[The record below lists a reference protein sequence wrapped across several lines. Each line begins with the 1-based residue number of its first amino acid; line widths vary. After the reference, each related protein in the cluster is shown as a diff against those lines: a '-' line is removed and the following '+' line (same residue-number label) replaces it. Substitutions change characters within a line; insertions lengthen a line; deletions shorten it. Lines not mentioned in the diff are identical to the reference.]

1 MRDSE
6 QLCIWYISKYVSRPA
21 KNSSGGRGYLIMREF
36 ARMGYRAVIITSDS
50 NALAEPSEF
59 NGLSMYYASRW

>member
-6 QLCIWYISKYVSRPA
+6 QRCIWYISKYVSRPA

-50 NALAEPSEF
+50 NTLAEPSEF